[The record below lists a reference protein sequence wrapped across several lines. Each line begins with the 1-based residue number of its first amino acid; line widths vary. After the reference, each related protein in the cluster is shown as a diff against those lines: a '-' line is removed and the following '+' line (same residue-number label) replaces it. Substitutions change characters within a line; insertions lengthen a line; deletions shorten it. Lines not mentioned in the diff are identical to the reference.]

1 MLSCGASLFCQILL
15 YPYPHH
21 QTQEVLWLTSFI
33 IIMHNI
39 IFYASGGDLF
49 HKISQVKVSEV

>member
-1 MLSCGASLFCQILL
+1 MVLHYFAKYYSTLILIIK
-15 YPYPHH
+15 P
-21 QTQEVLWLTSFI
+21 QEVLWLTSFI

-49 HKISQVKVSEV
+49 HKMSQVKVPEV